1 MSKKAYLNTDDIKA
15 IYIDFA
21 GNTKGMNSFIE
32 RAKEVAEKAGNAY
45 LYKDEEALFKVFE
58 YRFRTEFQAK
68 KVYNF
73 SDLMQYTRADIDL

>member
-1 MSKKAYLNTDDIKA
+1 MSIKAYLNTDDVKA

-32 RAKEVAEKAGNAY
+32 RAKEVAERVENAY
-45 LYKDEEALFKVFE
+45 LYKDEEALFKIFQ
-58 YRFRTEFQAK
+58 YRFGTEFQARK
-68 KVYNF
+68 IYNF